1 MGKRTHGGIEAAKWL
16 ALPVAA
22 ALVLVIFAS
31 ALDGLTAGRTVE
43 DLERLEEAVRRGCL
57 SCYAAEG
64 RYPPDLEYLTDHYGL
79 QVDEEKYAVVYD
91 VFAPN
96 LMPDITV
103 LELKR

>member
-1 MGKRTHGGIEAAKWL
+1 MDKRVRSGIGTVKWL
-16 ALPVAA
+16 ILPVAA

-31 ALDGLTAGRTVE
+31 ALDSLTAGRTVE

-79 QVDEEKYAVVYD
+79 QVDEEKYAVIYD